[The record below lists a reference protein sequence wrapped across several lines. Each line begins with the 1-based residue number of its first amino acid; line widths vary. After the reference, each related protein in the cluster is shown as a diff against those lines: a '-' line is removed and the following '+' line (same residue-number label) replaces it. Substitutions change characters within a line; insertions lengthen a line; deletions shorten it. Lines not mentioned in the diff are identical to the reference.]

1 MIEEED
7 MNETEKKELA
17 LSKIVLI
24 AFAVLGL
31 AAVVWFAWI
40 LPAQKTKSIDSFGE
54 CVSAGNPV
62 QTSYP
67 GVCTTEDGKRF
78 TNPDQKLD

>member
-24 AFAVLGL
+24 VLAVGGL

-40 LPAQKTKSIDSFGE
+40 LPAQQAKNIDSFGE

-62 QTSYP
+62 QDSYP
-67 GVCTTEDGKRF
+67 EVCTTAEGKRF
-78 TNPDQKLD
+78 TNPDQKAD